1 MLGTPPRKHFHSKIN
16 RLTIKLNNRLLVN
29 SKRKRE
35 SNMKTKS
42 YAAMNA
48 GASLVPYVFE
58 RREVGDHDVALK
70 ISYAGICHSDIHQV
84 AEEWGPAIFPMVPG
98 HEIAGVV
105 TSTGSK
111 VTKFKV
117 GDAIGVGVF
126 IDSCRTCS
134 SCKAGLQQYCLNGMV
149 GTYNGMEADGK
160 TVAMGG
166 YSDIFV
172 INEDYALKIPSN
184 LDLRGV
190 APLLCAGITLYSP
203 IKHWKTAPGMN
214 VAIMGLGGLGHM
226 GVKFA
231 SAMGAH
237 VTVLSHSP
245 SKKADALAMGAHDF
259 VATNDPENLA
269 QYEKKFDLILNT
281 ISAEI
286 VIDDYLKL
294 LKLDG
299 TLVVIGLPGRPYKV
313 NVGTLLNGRRRIAGS
328 MIGGIPEIQEMLD
341 FCGKNNI
348 LSEVEVIN
356 ADYINEAYKRTVA
369 SDVKY
374 RFVIDAST
382 F

>member
-1 MLGTPPRKHFHSKIN
+1 
-16 RLTIKLNNRLLVN
+16 
-29 SKRKRE
+29 
-35 SNMKTKS
+35 MKTKA
-42 YAAMNA
+42 YAAMSA
-48 GASLVPYVFE
+48 GASLVPYTFN
-58 RREVGDHDVALK
+58 RREVGEHDVALK
-70 ISYAGICHSDIHQV
+70 VSYAGICHSDIHQV

-98 HEIAGVV
+98 HEIAGIV

-117 GDAIGVGVF
+117 GDAVGVGVF
-126 IDSCRTCS
+126 IDSCRECS
-134 SCKAGLQQYCLNGMV
+134 SCKAGLQQYCLKGMI

-166 YSDIFV
+166 YSDVFV
-172 INEDYALKIPSN
+172 INEDYALKIPAN
-184 LDLRGV
+184 LDLQGV

-203 IKHWKTAPGMN
+203 IKHWKVSPGMN

-245 SKKADALAMGAHDF
+245 NKKTDAMAMGAHDF
-259 VATNDPENLA
+259 VATNDSENLKP
-269 QYEKKFDLILNT
+269 YEKKFDLILNT

-313 NVGTLLNGRRRIAGS
+313 NVGTLLDGRRGIAGS

-341 FCGKNNI
+341 FCGEKNI
-348 LSEVEVIN
+348 LSHVEVIK
-356 ADYINEAYKRTVA
+356 ADYINEAYKRTIA